1 MHWFQEFGENEKA
14 LTAIK
19 EPSDLKKK
27 LAQEFQ
33 DVYYKDFAG
42 GFECRRPP
50 YIAVLNIGGP
60 TTNAKDP
67 KDKVKSKTF

>member
-27 LAQEFQ
+27 LAQEVQ

-42 GFECRRPP
+42 GF
-50 YIAVLNIGGP
+50 
-60 TTNAKDP
+60 
-67 KDKVKSKTF
+67 